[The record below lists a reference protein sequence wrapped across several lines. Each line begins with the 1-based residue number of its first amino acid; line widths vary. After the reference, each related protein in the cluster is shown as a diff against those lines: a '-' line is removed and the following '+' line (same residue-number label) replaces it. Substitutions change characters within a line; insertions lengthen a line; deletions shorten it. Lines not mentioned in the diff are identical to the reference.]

1 LAQERGYK
9 VEYNPQQH
17 GIPLKQGA
25 TDDKFALVYQL
36 TKPIIKKTMT
46 QQSIPDSSNTKVA
59 SKDTK
64 PSEDGSG
71 TG

>member
-1 LAQERGYK
+1 VY
-9 VEYNPQQH
+9 
-17 GIPLKQGA
+17 LKISR
-25 TDDKFALVYQL
+25 FALVYQL
-36 TKPIIKKTMT
+36 TKPVIKKTAT
-46 QQSIPDSSNTKVA
+46 QSSIPDSGTKIA

>member
-1 LAQERGYK
+1 MLLLSKFVHFKFLR
-9 VEYNPQQH
+9 
-17 GIPLKQGA
+17 
-25 TDDKFALVYQL
+25 FALVYQL
-36 TKPIIKKTMT
+36 TKPVIKKTAT
-46 QQSIPDSSNTKVA
+46 QSSIPDSGTKIA

>member
-1 LAQERGYK
+1 MECKEIYHFCLNLCISNSFR
-9 VEYNPQQH
+9 
-17 GIPLKQGA
+17 
-25 TDDKFALVYQL
+25 FALVYQL
-36 TKPIIKKTMT
+36 TKPVVKKTAT
-46 QQSIPDSSNTKVA
+46 QSSIPDSGTKIA